1 MALFVNSSL
10 HGINPQL
17 AVLVGL
23 LTTDIGRKG
32 SAMAGFFFF
41 FFTVVGVIDNVDAP
55 CDELPEL
62 FFAVLLLL
70 LLLLLLLAVLT
81 GNVVELVGKFPK
93 FSPPACAVAKELLA
107 VRLGS
112 PGATGPTKFGSA
124 IAFDNKPK

>member
-70 LLLLLLLAVLT
+70 LLLAVLT

-124 IAFDNKPK
+124 IAFDKKPK